1 LPQPSLMSEVTEIL
15 AAGQRGDPETPGRLL
30 PLVYEELRRL
40 AARYL
45 AQEKPGQTLQATA
58 LVHEAWLRLVEAS
71 SQSWENRQRFF
82 AAAANAMRRILIDNA
97 RRKQRL
103 RHGGGCE
110 RMDVEAIELPQPLL
124 DEELLALD
132 EALERLTQLDPDAA
146 RLVELRFF
154 VGLTLQQSADLLAI
168 SRRTADRTWAFA
180 RAWLFQELRGRPRA
194 GI

>member
-1 LPQPSLMSEVTEIL
+1 MPQPSLMSEVTEIL